1 RTHLHSRGQAL
12 ADRGGGVHGAARPA
26 AHCRAAWAAADAT
39 LLTIQPW
46 WLLLR
51 PGRRVP
57 AKEGPVQIEIDNDA
71 EGSQGQG
78 HACISSLQTAGS
90 EPAAAGAF
98 QSDGGGM
105 TSVGAR
111 LARFRQKLGLSQDD
125 LAARLG
131 IAERTYQAYER
142 NETEPKCHVLKAL
155 AEIGGD
161 PTWIV
166 TGRSVATGPAPGRP
180 ANDWNHGLVEIP
192 HFSDSI
198 RLPDEAAI
206 GGSGAVGPLLLSADW
221 ARAMTECDPNVLVH
235 AIAVGDE
242 MEPLLGR
249 GDLMLIDSSERS
261 LSHDRT
267 YAFLVR
273 DTLLIRRICRRVS
286 GEILLLAEK
295 SCYPSENFPTA
306 DTADGP
312 VIIGQVVWHG
322 RRIGV

>member
-1 RTHLHSRGQAL
+1 MGSTAGRGC
-12 ADRGGGVHGAARPA
+12 AAP
-26 AHCRAAWAAADAT
+26 
-39 LLTIQPW
+39 LTIQPW
-46 WLLLR
+46 WLLLGAGLSI
-51 PGRRVP
+51 PI
-57 AKEGPVQIEIDNDA
+57 KEGRSTIEAKNDA
-71 EGSQGQG
+71 QGSQGQD
-78 HACISSLQTAGS
+78 HACISSVQTVVS
-90 EPAAAGAF
+90 EPAATGAF
-98 QSDGGGM
+98 QDGGGGM

-125 LAARLG
+125 LANRLG

-166 TGRSVATGPAPGRP
+166 TGRSVTAGSAPGRP

-221 ARAMTECDPNVLVH
+221 ARAISGRDPNALVH
-235 AIAVGDE
+235 AIAGGDE
-242 MEPLLGR
+242 MEPLLGP
-249 GDLMLIDSSERS
+249 GDLMLIDSAERS
-261 LSHDRT
+261 LSHGRT

-295 SCYPSENFPTA
+295 NCYPAENLPTA

-312 VIIGQVVWHG
+312 VIIGEVVWHG
-322 RRIGV
+322 RRIGA